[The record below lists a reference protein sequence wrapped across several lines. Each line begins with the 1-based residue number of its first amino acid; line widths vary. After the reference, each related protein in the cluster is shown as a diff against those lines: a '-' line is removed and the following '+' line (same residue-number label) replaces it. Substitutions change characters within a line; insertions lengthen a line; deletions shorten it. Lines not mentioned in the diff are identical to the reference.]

1 MLVVVRLVGAAA
13 QGGAV
18 QVTEVG
24 ILGVNANCG
33 DWTGCAGAGDATHAF
48 KLEGGIRGDCNTG
61 VDALRSTLGAAD
73 LCAIKTDPDAALGI
87 FRLVGADTA

>member
-1 MLVVVRLVGAAA
+1 M
-13 QGGAV
+13 

-24 ILGVNANCG
+24 TLGVNAKCG
-33 DWTGCAGAGDATHAF
+33 DWTGCAGAGDATRAF

-73 LCAIKTDPDAALGI
+73 LCAIKTDPGGAAGI
-87 FRLVGADTA
+87 FRLVGAGTA